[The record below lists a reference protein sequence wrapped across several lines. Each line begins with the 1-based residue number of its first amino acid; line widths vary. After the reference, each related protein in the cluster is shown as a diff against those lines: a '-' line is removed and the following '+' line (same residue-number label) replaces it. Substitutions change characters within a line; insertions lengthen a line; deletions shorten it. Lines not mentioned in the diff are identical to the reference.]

1 MSEKKRRK
9 DASGTPDDDGSV
21 GHIGD
26 MDVQSRVS
34 TGGHMHPAST
44 PEMPGDQQGGG
55 TAERNRDRS
64 AGVGGD
70 LPHEGADVPDTG
82 LVGGQ
87 TSSASAARQI
97 LDAIEEREPDR
108 GTQDHTAP
116 SRTVKPLR
124 RSPSEE

>member
-1 MSEKKRRK
+1 MSENKRRN
-9 DASGTPDDDGSV
+9 DASGTPDDGGNV

-34 TGGHMHPAST
+34 TGGHMHPASA

-64 AGVGGD
+64 AGLGED
-70 LPHEGADVPDTG
+70 LPHEGADVPDAG
-82 LVGGQ
+82 FVAGQ
-87 TSSASAARQI
+87 TSTTNAARQI
-97 LDAIEEREPDR
+97 LDALEEREPDR

-124 RSPSEE
+124 RPPPEE